1 MMNEIIH
8 LLITGVGM
16 WLGWSISMDW
26 SNHPSFAYSSYAFV
40 AFWTVFGL
48 TAGWVIGREVSKM
61 LYRLDIF
68 G

>member
-1 MMNEIIH
+1 MMDIFIH
-8 LLITGVGM
+8 LLLTVVGA

-26 SNHPSFAYSSYAFV
+26 SNHPSFVYGSYAFV

-48 TAGWVIGREVSKM
+48 TIGWVVGSKISDK
-61 LYRLDIF
+61 LHDLDLH